1 MAYKLFQ
8 GQEKLFSSSFF
19 LLLQLLLLLLKD
31 ARGSCLVVR
40 RRTGQ
45 PGADSWLAFMD
56 SPTTSSAH
64 SSAAVWA
71 VLSTPGCALRS
82 SHPSS
87 PHAAVGWSLGRAS
100 PTRRL
105 SQVPGWGTN
114 AAVSGDSS
122 REGSTFPS
130 FNEI

>member
-31 ARGSCLVVR
+31 EGLVWLYAGELDNQEQTRG
-40 RRTGQ
+40 
-45 PGADSWLAFMD
+45 WLLWTLPPPAAC
-56 SPTTSSAH
+56 TAL
-64 SSAAVWA
+64 AAVWA
-71 VLSTPGCALRS
+71 VLSTPGCALGS